1 MSIVGGVFFGSYS
14 LFFLEFLARLQRAP
28 KQILEL
34 ERHRISTFTS
44 TTFTCIYITEDKYE
58 IEIISSYKT
67 LSFYSV
73 AMIEKK

>member
-1 MSIVGGVFFGSYS
+1 MSIFGGFFVVVHIHC
-14 LFFLEFLARLQRAP
+14 FLEFLARLQRAP

>member
-1 MSIVGGVFFGSYS
+1 MSIFGGFFVVVHIHC
-14 LFFLEFLARLQRAP
+14 FLEFLARLQRAP
-28 KQILEL
+28 KQTLEL
-34 ERHRISTFTS
+34 ERHWISTFTS
-44 TTFTCIYITEDKYE
+44 TTVIYITEDKYE